1 MNARLGHRRAL
12 SRGDPMRR
20 TFAPM
25 LALLGATAAVSAAPS
40 QTRGAQWWSHVQVLA
55 ADDMKGR
62 LAGSPDHLRAAEYVI
77 GKLKALG
84 LEPAG
89 VDGFFQPVG
98 FTEQRILGPQTKAS
112 LEGPDGS
119 VPLGVPDA
127 MIISGGGGP
136 APAAIDAPMVFA
148 GYGLRIPEAGYDDF
162 AGLDVKGK
170 IVVVIAGGP
179 STISGALKSNARSE
193 RTKYL
198 AEKGALGVLA
208 LTPPKQIEIPWDR
221 RMGISSQPAMFL
233 ADGALRDIKTPFF
246 SAMFDTAKSELL
258 FKGSGHT
265 FEEVGALAD
274 ASKPV
279 PRFALGQ
286 TLKVAVAAQ
295 RREVT
300 SPNIVAKMP
309 GTDPTLKSEY
319 VVVSAHLDGLGVGE
333 PIKGDTIYNGAMDD
347 ASGVA
352 TVLEI
357 AAKLKADGAKPKR
370 SILFVFVTAEEKGLL
385 GSRYF
390 ASRPTVPKKAI
401 VADLNF
407 DMPLPLWPLKSVLV
421 LGAEESSLGD
431 VAKAVSIARGLP
443 LTPDPLPDRNSFTRS
458 DQFSF
463 IRAGIPSVAFKFGF
477 ARGTPQEAIEKEW
490 RAVRYHSPSDD
501 VDQPVEK
508 EEAVKLNDFV
518 ADMALRVAN
527 GDARP
532 MWNADSA
539 FRKFAAP

>member
-1 MNARLGHRRAL
+1 
-12 SRGDPMRR
+12 MRR
-20 TFAPM
+20 
-25 LALLGATAAVSAAPS
+25 LLATAVSLLAATAPVASSAAA
-40 QTRGAQWWSHVQVLA
+40 TRGEQWWAHVQAIA

-62 LAGSPDHLRAAEYVI
+62 LTGTPDHLRAADYVI
-77 GKLKALG
+77 GRLKAMG
-84 LEPAG
+84 LQPAG

-98 FTEQRILGPQTKAS
+98 FTEQRILGPLTQAS
-112 LEGPDGS
+112 LEGPGGS
-119 VPLGVPDA
+119 VPLKVPDA

-136 APAAIDAPMVFA
+136 APDMIDAPMVFA

-198 AEKGALGVLA
+198 AEKGAVGILA
-208 LTPPKQIEIPWDR
+208 LTPPKQIEIPWAR

-233 ADGALRDIKTPFF
+233 ADGGMRDIKTRFF
-246 SAMFDTAKSELL
+246 SAMFDTAQSELL

-265 FEEVGALAD
+265 FEEVGTLAD

-279 PRFALGQ
+279 KGFDLAQR
-286 TLKVAVAAQ
+286 LKVKVASE

-309 GTDPTLKSEY
+309 GSDPGLEDEY

-390 ASRPTVPKKAI
+390 AAHPTVPKQAI

-407 DMPLPLWPLKSVLV
+407 DMPLPLWPLKNVIV
-421 LGAEESSLGD
+421 LGAEESSLGE
-431 VAKAVSIARGLP
+431 VAKAVSMAQGLP

-463 IRAGIPSVAFKFGF
+463 IRVGIPSVAFKFGF
-477 ARGTPQEAIEKEW
+477 ARGTPEEAIEKEW

-518 ADMALRVAN
+518 AEMALRVAN
-527 GDARP
+527 TPKRP
-532 MWNADSA
+532 AWNADSA
-539 FRKFAAP
+539 FRKFVKP

>member
-1 MNARLGHRRAL
+1 
-12 SRGDPMRR
+12 MRR
-20 TFAPM
+20 I
-25 LALLGATAAVSAAPS
+25 LAVTCSLLAATAAISG
-40 QTRGAQWWSHVQVLA
+40 TRGDQWWAHVQAIA

-62 LAGSPDHLRAAEYVI
+62 LTGSPDHLRAADYVI
-77 GKLKALG
+77 GKLKAAG
-84 LEPAG
+84 LQPAG
-89 VDGFFQPVG
+89 VDSYLQPVA
-98 FTEQRILGPQTKAS
+98 FTEQRIIGPETTAS
-112 LEGPDGS
+112 LEGASGS
-119 VPLGVPDA
+119 IPIGVPDA

-136 APAAIDAPMVFA
+136 TPDAIDAPLLFA

-193 RTKYL
+193 RGKYL
-198 AEKGALGVLA
+198 AEKGALGILA
-208 LTPPKQIEIPWDR
+208 LTPPKQIEIPWAR
-221 RMGISSQPAMFL
+221 RMLIAPQPAMFL
-233 ADGALRDIKTPFF
+233 ADPALRDIKSPFF
-246 SAMFDTAKSELL
+246 SASFDTAKSELL

-265 FEEVGALAD
+265 FEDVAALAD
-274 ASKPV
+274 AAQPV
-279 PRFALGQ
+279 PTFALAQ
-286 TLKVAVAAQ
+286 RLKAKVAAR

-300 SPNIVAKMP
+300 SPNIVAKLP
-309 GTDPTLKSEY
+309 GSDPRLKDEY

-333 PIKGDTIYNGAMDD
+333 PIDGDSIYNGAMDD

-357 AAKLKADGAKPKR
+357 AAKLKADRARPKR
-370 SILFVFVTAEEKGLL
+370 SILFAFVTAEEKGLL

-390 ASRPTVPKKAI
+390 ASRPTVPSSAI

-407 DMPLPLWPLKSVLV
+407 DMPLPLWPLKSVIV
-421 LGAEESSLGD
+421 LGADESSLGG
-431 VAKAVSIARGLP
+431 VAKAVAAARGLP
-443 LTPDPLPDRNSFTRS
+443 LAPDPLPDRNSFTRS

-477 ARGTPQEAIEKEW
+477 QRGTPEERIEKEW
-490 RAVRYHSPSDD
+490 RSVRYHSPSDD
-501 VDQPVEK
+501 IAQPVEK

-527 GDARP
+527 GTVRP
-532 MWNADSA
+532 TWNADSA
-539 FRKFAAP
+539 FRKFAEAR

>member
-1 MNARLGHRRAL
+1 MRRAL
-12 SRGDPMRR
+12 AV
-20 TFAPM
+20 T
-25 LALLGATAAVSAAPS
+25 LALLGATSVTAA
-40 QTRGAQWWSHVQVLA
+40 TRGEQWWAHVQA
-55 ADDMKGR
+55 IANDDMKGR
-62 LAGSPDHLRAAEYVI
+62 LTGTPDHLRAADYVI
-77 GKLKALG
+77 GKLKAMG

-98 FTEQRILGPQTKAS
+98 FTEQRILGPQTVAS
-112 LEGPDGS
+112 LEGPGGS
-119 VPLGVPDA
+119 VPLKVPDA
-127 MIISGGGGP
+127 MIVSGGGGP
-136 APAAIDAPMVFA
+136 APDMVDAPMVFA

-198 AEKGALGVLA
+198 AEKGAVGILA
-208 LTPPKQIEIPWDR
+208 LTPPKQIEIPWAR

-233 ADGALRDIKTPFF
+233 ADPALRDIKVPFF
-246 SAMFDTAKSELL
+246 SAMFDTAQSELL
-258 FKGSGHT
+258 FKGSGHS
-265 FEEVGALAD
+265 FDEVGTLAD

-279 PRFALGQ
+279 PRFDLAERLKV
-286 TLKVAVAAQ
+286 KVAVQ

-309 GTDPTLKSEY
+309 GSDPKLKNEY

-370 SILFVFVTAEEKGLL
+370 SILFAFVTAEEKGLL

-390 ASRPTVPKKAI
+390 ASRPTVPKKDI

-421 LGAEESSLGD
+421 LGAEESSLGE
-431 VAKAVSIARGLP
+431 VAKAVSAARGLP

-463 IRAGIPSVAFKFGF
+463 IRQGIPAVAFKFGF
-477 ARGTPQEAIEKEW
+477 ARGTPEEQIEKEW

-501 VDQPVEK
+501 IDQPVEK

-518 ADMALRVAN
+518 ADMALSVAN
-527 GDARP
+527 GAKRP
-532 MWNADSA
+532 TWNADSA
-539 FRKFAAP
+539 FRKFVTK

>member
-1 MNARLGHRRAL
+1 MRHALAL
-12 SRGDPMRR
+12 S
-20 TFAPM
+20 
-25 LALLGATAAVSAAPS
+25 LALLGTTGAVSA
-40 QTRGAQWWSHVQVLA
+40 TRGEQWWAHVQVLA

-62 LAGSPDHLRAAEYVI
+62 LTGSPDHLRAADYVI
-77 GKLKALG
+77 GRLKALG

-89 VDGFFQPVG
+89 VDGFLQPVG
-98 FTEQRILGPQTKAS
+98 FTEQRIIGPETKAS

-119 VPLGVPDA
+119 VPLKVPDA
-127 MIISGGGGP
+127 MIVSGGGGP
-136 APAAIDAPMVFA
+136 AAEKIDAPMVFA

-179 STISGALKSNARSE
+179 ATISGALKSNARSE

-198 AEKGALGVLA
+198 LEKGAVGILA

-233 ADGALRDIKTPFF
+233 ADGAMRDIKTPFF
-246 SAMFDTAKSELL
+246 SAMFDTAQSELL

-265 FEEVGALAD
+265 FAEVGTLAD

-279 PRFALGQ
+279 PRFDLGQ
-286 TLKVAVAAQ
+286 RLKVFVAAQ
-295 RREVT
+295 RRELT

-309 GTDPTLKSEY
+309 GSDPKLKSEY

-370 SILFVFVTAEEKGLL
+370 SILFVLVTAEEKGLL

-390 ASRPTVPKKAI
+390 ASHPTVPRKDI

-407 DMPLPLWPLKSVLV
+407 DMPLPLWPLKNVIV
-421 LGAEESSLGD
+421 LGAEESSLGR
-431 VAKAVSIARGLP
+431 VAKAVGDARGLP
-443 LTPDPLPDRNSFTRS
+443 LAPDPLPDRNSFTRS

-477 ARGTPQEAIEKEW
+477 ARGTPQEQIEKEW

-527 GDARP
+527 ETKRP
-532 MWNADSA
+532 AWNADSA
-539 FRKFAAP
+539 FRKFAMP

>member
-1 MNARLGHRRAL
+1 
-12 SRGDPMRR
+12 MRR
-20 TFAPM
+20 T
-25 LALLGATAAVSAAPS
+25 LALAASLLAATAGVSA
-40 QTRGAQWWSHVQVLA
+40 TRGEQWWAHVQVLA

-62 LAGSPDHLRAAEYVI
+62 ITGSPDHLRAADYVI

-89 VDGFFQPVG
+89 VNGFLQPVA
-98 FTEQRILGPQTKAS
+98 FTEQRILGAETKAS

-119 VPLGVPDA
+119 VPIGVPDA
-127 MIISGGGGP
+127 MIVSGGGG
-136 APAAIDAPMVFA
+136 AAREAIDAPLVFA
-148 GYGLRIPEAGYDDF
+148 GYGLRIPEAKHDDF

-193 RTKYL
+193 RTRYL
-198 AEKGALGVLA
+198 AEKGALGIIA
-208 LTPPKQIEIPWDR
+208 LTPPKQIEIPWPR
-221 RMGISSQPAMFL
+221 RMLVASQPAMFL
-233 ADGALRDIKTPFF
+233 ADPALRDIKTPFF

-258 FKGSGHT
+258 FKGSGHR
-265 FEEVGALAD
+265 FEEVAALAD

-279 PRFALGQ
+279 AGFDLAQR
-286 TLKVAVAAQ
+286 LKVKVAAQ
-295 RREVT
+295 RRDVM
-300 SPNIVAKMP
+300 SANVVARMP
-309 GTDPTLKSEY
+309 GSDPALRSEN

-357 AAKLKADGAKPKR
+357 AAKLKAEGAKPKR
-370 SILFVFVTAEEKGLL
+370 SILFLFVTAEEKGLL

-390 ASRPTVPKKAI
+390 ASRPTVPAKSI

-407 DMPLPLWPLKSVLV
+407 DMPLPLWPLETVLV
-421 LGAEESSLGD
+421 LGAEESSLGE
-431 VAKAVSIARGLP
+431 VAKAVSVAQGLP
-443 LTPDPLPDRNSFTRS
+443 LVPDPLPDRNSFTRS

-463 IRAGIPSVAFKFGF
+463 IRQGIPAVAFKFGF

-518 ADMALRVAN
+518 AEMALRVAN
-527 GDARP
+527 GPARP
-532 MWNADSA
+532 TWNADSA
-539 FRKFAAP
+539 FKKFVRP

>member
-1 MNARLGHRRAL
+1 MRRA
-12 SRGDPMRR
+12 
-20 TFAPM
+20 FA
-25 LALLGATAAVSAAPS
+25 LTVALLGATAAVSA
-40 QTRGAQWWSHVQVLA
+40 TRGEQWWAHVLA
-55 ADDMKGR
+55 IAGDDMKGR
-62 LAGSPDHLRAAEYVI
+62 LTGSPEHLRAADYVI
-77 GKLKALG
+77 AKLKALG
-84 LEPAG
+84 LQPAG
-89 VDGFFQPVG
+89 IDGFLQPVA
-98 FTEQRILGPQTKAS
+98 FTQQRIIGSQTKAS
-112 LEGPDGS
+112 LEGPDGAT
-119 VPLGVPDA
+119 PLGVPDA
-127 MIISGGGGP
+127 MIVSGGGGP

-148 GYGLRIPEAGYDDF
+148 GYGLRVPEAGYDDF

-179 STISGALKSNARSE
+179 ATISGALKSNARSE
-193 RTKYL
+193 RGKYL
-198 AEKGALGVLA
+198 AEKGALGILS
-208 LTPPKQIEIPWDR
+208 LTPPKQIEMPWAR
-221 RMGISSQPAMFL
+221 RMLVASQPAMFL
-233 ADGALRDIKTPFF
+233 ADASLRDIKTPFF

-258 FKGSGHT
+258 FKGSGHM
-265 FEEVGALAD
+265 FDEVAGLAD

-279 PRFALGQ
+279 PRFALAQ
-286 TLKVAVAAQ
+286 RLKVAVGAE
-295 RREVT
+295 RRDIV
-300 SPNIVAKMP
+300 SPNIVARMP
-309 GTDPTLKSEY
+309 GTDAKLAGEY

-333 PIKGDTIYNGAMDD
+333 PINGDTIYNGAMDD

-357 AAKLKADGAKPKR
+357 AGKLKAEGARPKR

-390 ASRPTVPKKAI
+390 ASRPTVPRQAI

-407 DMPLPLWPLKSVLV
+407 DMPLPLWPLKNVIV
-421 LGAEESSLGD
+421 LGAEESSLGE
-431 VAKAVSIARGLP
+431 VAKAVGAARGLP

-477 ARGTPQEAIEKEW
+477 ARGTPQEQIEKEW

-532 MWNADSA
+532 SWNADSA
-539 FRKFAAP
+539 FRKFAKP